1 MNKMKLKSL
10 LAKDEFA
17 AAAMTILLIVVLSFG
32 SRIFWSANNMNSLQT
47 SIAPN
52 AIVAFGMMLLLIL
65 GVFDLS
71 VGSMMCMIGIFLSDL
86 LSSGM
91 SVGLSILLALGIGAL
106 AGLVNGVLAGVIGI
120 NPLIATIGTQYI
132 FQGIA
137 YIRMSSIYQESP
149 KLPQSFIHI
158 GSGKFLGI
166 YYQFLIMIA
175 LLIVITLVLKY
186 TKAGRILYF
195 VGGNRSASVQMG
207 ISPQKIIL
215 LTYVLVGILCALAA
229 LLCVARYENANRYLG
244 SGVEMTAIIGCVLG
258 GGTFAGGKGKI
269 FGALLGVACMS
280 LIRNLFNLFEIPS
293 TGQNVVIGMILV
305 AVVAVDGYLRMAK
318 MKKLGKI

>member
-17 AAAMTILLIVVLSFG
+17 AAAMTILLIVVLSLG

-137 YIRMSSIYQESP
+137 
-149 KLPQSFIHI
+149 
-158 GSGKFLGI
+158 
-166 YYQFLIMIA
+166 
-175 LLIVITLVLKY
+175 
-186 TKAGRILYF
+186 
-195 VGGNRSASVQMG
+195 
-207 ISPQKIIL
+207 
-215 LTYVLVGILCALAA
+215 
-229 LLCVARYENANRYLG
+229 
-244 SGVEMTAIIGCVLG
+244 
-258 GGTFAGGKGKI
+258 
-269 FGALLGVACMS
+269 
-280 LIRNLFNLFEIPS
+280 
-293 TGQNVVIGMILV
+293 
-305 AVVAVDGYLRMAK
+305 
-318 MKKLGKI
+318 